1 MITIKKSEEIVLLR
15 KGGKRLA
22 FILHELSSVVRV
34 GGSAKELDVLAYK
47 LATENGDQPAFL
59 NYTPE
64 GASEPYPASVCIS
77 INEEV
82 VHGIPHEEKI
92 FKDGDVVSIDM
103 GLIHA
108 GLITDSAITV
118 IAGKGDAKAK
128 KLITSTRKALELG
141 IKAARGGNHVGDIGF
156 AIEQFVK
163 PLGFGLAEGLA
174 GHGVGY
180 KVHEDPYVPNT
191 GKTGDGPILKSGM
204 VIAIEPMLTEG
215 TSSVVFDKDGY
226 TVRTRD
232 GKRSAHCEHT
242 ILITE
247 KGAEILTK

>member
-1 MITIKKSEEIVLLR
+1 MITIKKPEEIVLLR
-15 KGGKRLA
+15 EGGKRLA
-22 FILHELSSVVRV
+22 FILRELVAAVRV
-34 GGSAKELDVLAYK
+34 GGSAKELDVLAHK
-47 LATENGDQPAFL
+47 LATENGNRPAFL

-64 GASEPYPASVCIS
+64 GVRTPYPASVCIS

-82 VHGIPHEEKI
+82 VHGIPHEGKI
-92 FKDGDVVSIDM
+92 FKEGDVVAIDM
-103 GLIHA
+103 GLIHG
-108 GLITDSAITV
+108 GLFTDSAVTMIV
-118 IAGKGDAKAK
+118 GKGDAKAK
-128 KLITSTRKALELG
+128 KLISSTRKALELG
-141 IKAARGGNHVGDIGF
+141 IKAARGGNRVGDIGF
-156 AIEQFVK
+156 AIESFVK

-191 GKTGDGPILKSGM
+191 GKSNDGPLLKPGM
-204 VIAIEPMLTEG
+204 IIAIEPMLNEG
-215 TSSVVFDKDGY
+215 TSAVVFDKDEY

-232 GKRSAHCEHT
+232 GKRSAHFEHT